1 MIILLSDCSQCRK
14 TQLTQH
20 LYQPMS
26 INMLINVYGSQIIFI
41 SYIHF
46 KYKQD
51 RQTTPHADLRVL
63 LLLSVLCT
71 RCTFWFLSG
80 LSRVL

>member
-1 MIILLSDCSQCRK
+1 MIIFLSDCSQWRK

-20 LYQPMS
+20 VYQPMS

-51 RQTTPHADLRVL
+51 RQTIPHTDLRVL
-63 LLLSVLCT
+63 SVC
-71 RCTFWFLSG
+71 SVHEVH
-80 LSRVL
+80 VLVSQWYISSPLI